1 MDLRMSGGKNH
12 MVIQLLYDSSECVS
26 EGDEINDIAILIQ
39 RTFHLGA
46 DPVVVAVQALAD
58 ITCEGD
64 EVSGAKDQLFFLK
77 LDAIGA
83 VHPCIPVI

>member
-1 MDLRMSGGKNH
+1 
-12 MVIQLLYDSSECVS
+12 
-26 EGDEINDIAILIQ
+26 
-39 RTFHLGA
+39 
-46 DPVVVAVQALAD
+46 VAVQALAD

>member
-1 MDLRMSGGKNH
+1 
-12 MVIQLLYDSSECVS
+12 
-26 EGDEINDIAILIQ
+26 
-39 RTFHLGA
+39 
-46 DPVVVAVQALAD
+46 VAVQALAD

-83 VHPCIPVI
+83 VHPFIPLVH